1 MPSYGRYRWTPYK
14 FRMRVAALRAF
25 FIESERQPS
34 TPVKFENIENAK
46 VTNARER

>member
-1 MPSYGRYRWTPYK
+1 
-14 FRMRVAALRAF
+14 MRVAALRAF